1 MPICFGLALIVFF
14 AIFRGKQTE
23 IPADAPVPML
33 VEQEVKYA
41 ALTFDDGPHRGT
53 TEKLLDGLLER
64 NVKATFFL
72 VGQEASDYPE
82 LVRRMGQEGHQ
93 VGNHTWSHRRLEEL
107 SQEEIVQEIG
117 KTDAL
122 LCSLLGEDNYWV
134 RPPYGLLRPGTEGL
148 IPVPMVKWS
157 VDPRDWESRDT
168 GKVIQAVEE
177 AIRPNSIILLHDIYP
192 TSVDAALALID
203 RLRGEGYEFLTVSE
217 LMDRNGVSVKN
228 GVLYRDGNG
237 A

>member
-1 MPICFGLALIVFF
+1 M
-14 AIFRGKQTE
+14 
-23 IPADAPVPML
+23 
-33 VEQEVKYA
+33 
-41 ALTFDDGPHRGT
+41 
-53 TEKLLDGLLER
+53 
-64 NVKATFFL
+64 
-72 VGQEASDYPE
+72 
-82 LVRRMGQEGHQ
+82 
-93 VGNHTWSHRRLEEL
+93 GNHTGSHRRLEEL